1 MYINNIEITKTIEDC
16 ILSYESF
23 MAIKNSDGELSPMK
37 GILGK
42 DTPKE
47 LKLNANTLYVFRR
60 TLKGGLV
67 PLKVGFDYTN
77 AAEAFPP
84 RMMEDQ
90 MDVERELRRLGI

>member
-37 GILGK
+37 GILGRDCPK
-42 DTPKE
+42 D
-47 LKLNANTLYVFRR
+47 LQLNPNGVYVFRK
-60 TLKGGLV
+60 TLKGGLI
-67 PLKVGFDYTN
+67 PLKVDFDYSS

-84 RMMEDQ
+84 KMTEDQ
-90 MDVERELRRLGI
+90 KDVERELRRLGI